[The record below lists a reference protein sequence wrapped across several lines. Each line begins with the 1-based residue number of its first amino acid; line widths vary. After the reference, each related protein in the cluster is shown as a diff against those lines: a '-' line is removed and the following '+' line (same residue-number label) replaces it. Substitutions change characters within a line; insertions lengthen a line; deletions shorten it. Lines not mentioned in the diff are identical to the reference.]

1 MLEFL
6 RHQTKP
12 IMITLAVIIII
23 AFSFWG
29 GYTQP
34 GSEQFA
40 SPNDVVLTALGRQY
54 SRVEVERLQRL
65 YTIASG
71 LRLPGIRNYFA
82 SELTSLQLL
91 HRRQEDGMPLE
102 FGGAPMDFAINLIV
116 LRDALEKHGIHASDD
131 ECRTA
136 FRQLGSFQVEGQFD
150 PERARSFEEQ
160 LGSMG
165 FRINDVYEIIRD
177 SLGYQKLQKTIAG
190 NVVTNAKLTEQFYAA
205 TYQTVK
211 AATIPFPLDTFKK
224 AAQVSDEDIKKYFD
238 ENKDSYKTPEKRA
251 VSYVFFP
258 KPDTEGKNAED
269 TVKLRN
275 AYGERVNN
283 FALAVIAPGAD
294 FDALVKKELE
304 ADKSAVP
311 APTAPEKKE
320 PEAKK
325 TEGEP
330 KGGTPDKAVAEAK
343 KDAAPKQAGA
353 EFTSVPAFSQDSP
366 PEGLKDASELVT
378 SIFLNVPDKHPVS
391 DPVETEKGYYIFK
404 VTSVEAPKPEALKDV
419 QGRIREVLVDQK
431 AMETM
436 QKAANDAKKKLEEA
450 VKGGRKFEDVAKEAG
465 FTPQMLPEFSPST
478 PPSDLSNGRE
488 IAFEA
493 RSTPAGGFT
502 KPLATESGLL
512 LVHVLSKEL
521 RKRDDSATT
530 KTTMAKSLDG
540 MTRGD
545 LFRAWF
551 ERRYSEASIKADVM
565 VQTAM
570 MASS

>member
-34 GSEQFA
+34 GSEHFA
-40 SPNDVVLTALGRQY
+40 SPNDVVLTVAGRQY
-54 SRVEVERLQRL
+54 SRAEVERLQRL
-65 YTIASG
+65 YAIASG

-91 HRRQEDGMPLE
+91 HRRQQDGMPLE

-116 LRDALEKHGIHASDD
+116 LRGALEKHGIHASDE
-131 ECRTA
+131 ECKTA
-136 FRQLGSFQVEGQFD
+136 FRQLGSFQVDGQFD

-165 FRINDVYEIIRD
+165 FRINDVYDIIRD
-177 SLGYQKLQKTIAG
+177 SLGYVKLQKTITG

-224 AAQVSDEDIKKYFD
+224 AAQISDADIKKYFD
-238 ENKDSYKTPEKRA
+238 ENKDNYKTPEKRA
-251 VSYVFFP
+251 VSYIFFP
-258 KPDTEGKNAED
+258 KPNTDGRNAED

-294 FDALVKKELE
+294 FDALVKKELD
-304 ADKSAVP
+304 ADKAVAP
-311 APTAPEKKE
+311 PTAPEKKE

-325 TEGEP
+325 AEGEP
-330 KGGTPDKAVAEAK
+330 NAGTPDKAVSEAK
-343 KDAAPKQAGA
+343 KDAPPKQPGA
-353 EFTSVPAFSQDSP
+353 EFKSVPAFSQDSP
-366 PEGLKDASELVT
+366 PEVLKDAPELVF

-404 VTSVEAPKPEALKDV
+404 VTKVDAPQPETLKDV
-419 QGRIREVLVDQK
+419 QEKIREVLVAQK
-431 AMETM
+431 AQENM

-450 VKGGRKFEDVAKEAG
+450 MKGGKKFEDAAKEAG
-465 FTPQMLPEFSPST
+465 FNPQMLPEFSPSA

-488 IAFEA
+488 IAFES
-493 RSTPAGGFT
+493 RGTPPGGFT

-521 RKRDDSATT
+521 RKREDSATT
-530 KTTMAKSLDG
+530 KATMAKSLDG

-551 ERRYSEASIKADVM
+551 ERRYNEASIKADVM